1 MRLRRFSQT
10 MVAALL
16 IAASAAWGQSAES
29 SLRVDGA
36 WARRALMLKGTGTGA
51 VYAAL
56 VNTGKTPDALLTA
69 STDAAGVVEI
79 HETYQES
86 GLSKMR
92 PVARIEVPPG
102 KTIEMKPG
110 GYHIMLIDLKRD
122 LKAGEI
128 VQLTLV
134 FQNAGKLAVNAQ
146 VK

>member
-1 MRLRRFSQT
+1 MTLHRFSRVT
-10 MVAALL
+10 GAVLL
-16 IAASAAWGQSAES
+16 IVASTAWGQSAVT

-36 WARRALMLKGTGTGA
+36 WARRALMLQGTGTGA

-56 VNTGKTPDALLTA
+56 VNTGRTPDALLAA

-86 GLSKMR
+86 GLSRMR
-92 PVARIEVPPG
+92 PVARIEVPSG
-102 KTIEMKPG
+102 RTVEMKPG

-122 LKAGEI
+122 LKAGEV

-134 FQNAGKLAVNAQ
+134 FQNAGKLAVTAQ

>member
-1 MRLRRFSQT
+1 MRLHGFSRA
-10 MVAALL
+10 MLAALL
-16 IAASAAWGQSAES
+16 IAASAAWAQAAGTG
-29 SLRVDGA
+29 LRVDGA
-36 WARRALMLKGTGTGA
+36 WARRALMLQGTGTGA

-56 VNTGKTPDALLTA
+56 VNAGKTPDALVSA

-92 PVARIEVPPG
+92 PVTGIEVPPG

-110 GYHIMLIDLKRD
+110 GYHIMLMDLKRD
-122 LKAGEI
+122 LKAGEV

-134 FQNAGKLAVNAQ
+134 FKNAGKLAVNAQ